1 MRQSTRARGAPA
13 PNTNETFMQGASA
26 IRILLILLTL
36 GAFALRVSTLA
47 RQSLWRDEVDA
58 IYMALRP
65 LEQTLSMFTAM
76 AQNGPL
82 YFLSLRPWLQVA
94 GSSEFALRL
103 PSALAGVAAAPLLW
117 QVARVLTRGAPLS
130 VAGFAAFLLA
140 INPYALWYSQ
150 EGKMYT
156 IIMLLALA
164 AMWFWLRGVEH
175 GGARPWIAYTLCM
188 TLALYFHLL
197 AVLLIPLHVLWFVIA
212 FPAAR
217 RRWRGYGL
225 ALAALTLPYLPLLI
239 WQWAMLRAP
248 DQVTGFRFTPLSE
261 MLKTIFLNQ
270 ARGFM
275 PGDPVWLMTPIF
287 FAAALGLVLG
297 WSELHAQPAVHAVP
311 VREPP
316 NPITSLRRFG
326 ILAAWLAA
334 PILGIWLLSLRQPVF
349 TDRYVA
355 WTLPATLILV
365 ALGVQVVRSNLGRAG
380 SLAALLL
387 ASAMCGAWI
396 YADFQQIRTTIKF
409 DLRGAVHYINER
421 RTPETL
427 LVLQIPHL
435 EYTYRYYS
443 SDQGPA
449 PFAQS
454 DAHLGRWAGGL
465 WTNGVQDDATAAAEA
480 DAQMRALT
488 ETEADIWVI
497 RSEADMWDR
506 RGLMDAWLAQ
516 HAQVLEQADFHGV
529 QVTRYQVIHSTIEPM
544 LDEG

>member
-1 MRQSTRARGAPA
+1 MRQSSRAPCPPA
-13 PNTNETFMQGASA
+13 PNPITLSTQSASTT
-26 IRILLILLTL
+26 RLLLILLTL

-82 YFLSLRPWLQVA
+82 YFLSLRPWLQIA

-103 PSALAGVAAAPLLW
+103 PSALAGVAALPLLW
-117 QVARVLTRGAPLS
+117 QVARRLTRGAPRS
-130 VAGFAAFLLA
+130 VAGFAAVLLA
-140 INPYALWYSQ
+140 INPYVLWYSQ

-156 IIMLLALA
+156 MIMLLALA
-164 AMWFWLRGVEH
+164 AMWAWVRGVED

-188 TLALYFHLL
+188 TLAMYFHLL
-197 AVLLIPLHVLWFVIA
+197 AVLLIPLHMLWFLIA
-212 FPAAR
+212 FPMAR

-225 ALAALTLPYLPLLI
+225 ALAALTLPYFPLLI

-248 DQVTGFRFTPLSE
+248 GQVTGFRFTPLPE
-261 MLKTIFLNQ
+261 MLKTILLNQ

-275 PGDPVWLMTPIF
+275 PGDPIWLLTPIF
-287 FAAALGLVLG
+287 CAAALGLALG
-297 WSELHAQPAVHAVP
+297 WSELHAHPAIHAIP
-311 VREPP
+311 AGEPP
-316 NPITSLRRFG
+316 NPISPLRRFG
-326 ILAAWLAA
+326 IIVAWLAA

-355 WTLPATLILV
+355 WTLPATLMLV

-380 SLAALLL
+380 LPVAVLL
-387 ASAMCGAWI
+387 AGAICGAWI
-396 YADFQQIRTTIKF
+396 FADFQQIRTTIKF
-409 DLRGAVHYINER
+409 DLRGAVHYVTAR

-435 EYTYRYYS
+435 EYAYRYYS
-443 SDQGPA
+443 GDQGPA
-449 PFAQS
+449 PFAGS
-454 DAHLGRWAGGL
+454 DAHLGRWVGGL
-465 WTNGVQDDATAAAEA
+465 WTNGGQDETTAAAEA

-488 ETEADIWVI
+488 GGEADIWVM
-497 RSEADMWDR
+497 RSEADMWDQ

-529 QVTRYQVIHSTIEPM
+529 QVTRYQLIHDTIEPT